1 MFFNKYIEYVSLTS
15 LRYREWDQLI
25 SNGFSTIFLAKCV
38 GFEPFCKVGPVHFKN
53 SGYVMIVL
61 MKKCIIINCSKT
73 I

>member
-1 MFFNKYIEYVSLTS
+1 MRCQNSPDDN
-15 LRYREWDQLI
+15 RR
-25 SNGFSTIFLAKCV
+25 
-38 GFEPFCKVGPVHFKN
+38 CKRTASKIAIVKTALKNSQN

>member
-1 MFFNKYIEYVSLTS
+1 MKIQVYEPINSL
-15 LRYREWDQLI
+15 
-25 SNGFSTIFLAKCV
+25 GPV

>member
-1 MFFNKYIEYVSLTS
+1 MGP
-15 LRYREWDQLI
+15 LI